1 MRRKILDQHGMQYL
15 TLTVT
20 EWIDVFTRKEYRD
33 VVIDSLK
40 FCMEN
45 KGLTVYAYVIMSNH
59 IHLVVQAEDERFP
72 LSDILRDFK
81 KFTSGQILKMIENS
95 GKESRREWMLYRFA
109 WNAKRK
115 GGDRKYQL
123 WQSSNHPTGL
133 WTPRVVWQKIR
144 YIHRNPVRAGL
155 VAEAP
160 DYLYSS
166 ASNYANKKSLLEIT
180 TYKGIIFE

>member
-1 MRRKILDQHGMQYL
+1 MQYL

-81 KFTSGQILKMIENS
+81 NS
-95 GKESRREWMLYRFA
+95 PPGKY
-109 WNAKRK
+109 
-115 GGDRKYQL
+115 
-123 WQSSNHPTGL
+123 
-133 WTPRVVWQKIR
+133 
-144 YIHRNPVRAGL
+144 
-155 VAEAP
+155 
-160 DYLYSS
+160 
-166 ASNYANKKSLLEIT
+166 
-180 TYKGIIFE
+180 